1 MLLYK
6 DQKHRDKFVAKM
18 SSNNNIDTINEI
30 KNVFVCLLEN

>member
-18 SSNNNIDTINEI
+18 SSNNNIYTINEI